1 MIPKPSKSLSPRGRP
16 STGRALSAAERMR
29 RLRARRKAAGLK
41 AVVSWQETAT
51 EVVAPYSSH
60 RLAEA
65 RSLVMHTVIAEKI
78 QTNPALIAHAQQNL
92 GRWRRRRE
100 GSAPGWMDEWR
111 GILKRPQ
118 AEIAAII
125 CEPSERGARLR
136 QSSPFAGALSNQE
149 RKRIY
154 DAFRT

>member
-1 MIPKPSKSLSPRGRP
+1 MILEPPKPSNPRGRP
-16 STGRALSAAERMR
+16 PTGRALPAAERMR

-41 AVVSWQETAT
+41 AVVSWQEAT
-51 EVVAPYSSH
+51 EIVAPYSSH

-78 QTNPALIAHAQQNL
+78 QANSALITHAQQNL
-92 GRWRRRRE
+92 GRWRRHRE
-100 GSAPGWMDEWR
+100 GSAPAWMDEWR
-111 GILKRPQ
+111 AILKRPP
-118 AEIAAII
+118 AEVAAII

-136 QSSPFAGALSNQE
+136 QSSPFAGALSDQE

-154 DAFRT
+154 DAFRA

>member
-92 GRWRRRRE
+92 RRWRRHRE
-100 GSAPGWMDEWR
+100 GSAPTWMDEWR
-111 GILKRPQ
+111 SILKRPQ

>member
-1 MIPKPSKSLSPRGRP
+1 MILKPSKSLSSRGRP

-78 QTNPALIAHAQQNL
+78 QTNPALIAHAQQNRR
-92 GRWRRRRE
+92 RWRRRRE
-100 GSAPGWMDEWR
+100 AGAPGWMDEWR

-118 AEIAAII
+118 TEIAAII

>member
-1 MIPKPSKSLSPRGRP
+1 MILEPPKPSNPRGRP
-16 STGRALSAAERMR
+16 STGRALPAAERMR

-41 AVVSWQETAT
+41 AVVSWQEAT
-51 EVVAPYSSH
+51 EIVAPYSSH

-78 QTNPALIAHAQQNL
+78 QANSALITHAQQNL
-92 GRWRRRRE
+92 GRWRRHRE
-100 GSAPGWMDEWR
+100 GSAPAWMDEWR
-111 GILKRPQ
+111 AILKRPP
-118 AEIAAII
+118 AEVAAII

-136 QSSPFAGALSNQE
+136 QSSPFAGALSDQE

-154 DAFRT
+154 DAFRA